1 MSSNQ
6 HDQGPERPRSEPEI
20 IPAGC
25 DPHPPRGPLGV
36 WLRIDG
42 RDGDGVQ
49 RVVIARPGVG
59 AIVLGLLVLGL
70 IAALAFFVLASLVL
84 FWIPLLI
91 AGILLAFGWAAI
103 RHRWHRLRAWGTRS
117 R

>member
-1 MSSNQ
+1 MTSNQ
-6 HDQGPERPRSEPEI
+6 HEQKPELPRSEPEI

-25 DPHPPRGPLGV
+25 DPHPPRGPVGL
-36 WLRIDG
+36 WLRIDE
-42 RDGDGVQ
+42 GDGVH
-49 RVVIARPGVG
+49 RVVMARPGAG
-59 AIVLGLLVLGL
+59 AIVLGLLVLAL
-70 IAALAFFVLASLVL
+70 IAAVAFFILASVVL

-103 RHRWHRLRAWGTRS
+103 RHRWHRLRAWGARG